1 MKREN
6 TAAGIL
12 DRKGAIL
19 DRKGA
24 NLRSLFC
31 TTPNVLKL
39 YRELFWNILKKYWA
53 KKYQEGTH
61 QVAISLGGWACGP
74 PGQPPVPIFC
84 YMKGFELEKIEI
96 RLLEW
101 RAAVSRWNLGRS
113 NLGLRRRDSAGE
125 TSLRE
130 GEIKAIV
137 ITNDPLIEGGG
148 SISINIFTSTISSQ
162 TLVHL
167 LYSIFVSKP
176 QIGTCGLLAVLI
188 TPCSWC

>member
-1 MKREN
+1 MP
-6 TAAGIL
+6 TAGIL
-12 DRKGAIL
+12 DQ
-19 DRKGA
+19 KGA

-101 RAAVSRWNLGRS
+101 SAAVSRWNLGRS
-113 NLGLRRRDSAGE
+113 NLGLRQSDSIGE

-130 GEIKAIV
+130 GKIEAIV
-137 ITNDPLIEGGG
+137 ITNLHQNHLILNP
-148 SISINIFTSTISSQ
+148 SSSLVFNLYLKTSDW
-162 TLVHL
+162 
-167 LYSIFVSKP
+167 
-176 QIGTCGLLAVLI
+176 CGLLVVLI
-188 TPCSWC
+188 TPCS